1 MTDSAS
7 FDCILSV
14 EGPCCT
20 PTSKI
25 FMMRELGVCKA
36 TERCMC
42 FNRTTVALFLRFLL
56 ELFFG
61 NSLVNIIEWNHTALN
76 CDCSGFSVVG
86 KCHCYQLIL
95 RITAHYLIWIFL
107 LILQRTDQVMFC
119 NVVSLFLGS
128 RSQFNEND
136 STLSTVEGAV
146 NRVCCAPLFHGNKSQ
161 DPTTLKERTILRN
174 PRLTSMMGCL

>member
-95 RITAHYLIWIFL
+95 RITAQYLIWIFM
-107 LILQRTDQVMFC
+107 ILQREQIKLFSAMW
-119 NVVSLFLGS
+119 SLSFLEAGHS
-128 RSQFNEND
+128 
-136 STLSTVEGAV
+136 ST
-146 NRVCCAPLFHGNKSQ
+146 RMIQP
-161 DPTTLKERTILRN
+161 
-174 PRLTSMMGCL
+174 

>member
-1 MTDSAS
+1 MSDSAS
-7 FDCILSV
+7 FDCILSARARV
-14 EGPCCT
+14 VHLRVRSSWWENV
-20 PTSKI
+20 
-25 FMMRELGVCKA
+25 GVCKA

-95 RITAHYLIWIFL
+95 RITAQYLIWIFM
-107 LILQRTDQVMFC
+107 ILQREQIKLFSAMW
-119 NVVSLFLGS
+119 SLSFLEAGHS
-128 RSQFNEND
+128 
-136 STLSTVEGAV
+136 STRMIQPWVLLRELLIASVALLYFTAI
-146 NRVCCAPLFHGNKSQ
+146 NPKTPLPSKKKWFYV
-161 DPTTLKERTILRN
+161 TLDWN
-174 PRLTSMMGCL
+174 